1 MTVYNIG
8 VIIAFL
14 HGTIICGL
22 SGMGLWPDILA
33 HLAITVWCNPE
44 FAEESSKLIVT
55 LAYFYLLLMT
65 KNAFEYDKSH
75 DLENVQRRN
84 SLND

>member
-22 SGMGLWPDILA
+22 SGMGLWPDILV